1 MSRQCQFTQCF
12 AINRTLDP
20 PLSSWS
26 PILWKF
32 SSQWLAYFTILFCI
46 SLHPNLEDIR
56 GLNVLRDEVCI
67 HLLIKSLWFLGLH
80 GKVKCDFNL
89 QQCQCFLGFP
99 GGSGVKNPP
108 ANAGD
113 SVLSLGWEDTLEK
126 EIATYSSIL
135 AMDRGAWRASVLGIT
150 RVRHNLVT
158 EQHNNVTQKSNTTM
172 WLL

>member
-1 MSRQCQFTQCF
+1 M
-12 AINRTLDP
+12 
-20 PLSSWS
+20 
-26 PILWKF
+26 
-32 SSQWLAYFTILFCI
+32 
-46 SLHPNLEDIR
+46 
-56 GLNVLRDEVCI
+56 
-67 HLLIKSLWFLGLH
+67 
-80 GKVKCDFNL
+80 
-89 QQCQCFLGFP
+89 GFP